1 MSLADTAPQN
11 EIEGLCT
18 PKHPETSHPRPHDAA
33 RDMETDTRPQLAHRI
48 HLLLRRELGQGI
60 DVVRTQAD
68 PLYARDVLLVCDAM
82 PGSELASLAQKFRA
96 AEPAAAPAPGGD
108 SGAPSHW
115 PQGHS
120 DFGASKPSG
129 QDSESP
135 LPSVGRPATV
145 RHWLSPARWL
155 GRP

>member
-1 MSLADTAPQN
+1 MSANLIA
-11 EIEGLCT
+11 L
-18 PKHPETSHPRPHDAA
+18 RDAA
-33 RDMETDTRPQLAHRI
+33 GDMEPDTRPQLAHRI

-82 PGSELASLAQKFRA
+82 PGSELASLAQRFRA
-96 AEPAAAPAPGGD
+96 AEPPATPAPAGD
-108 SGAPSHW
+108 AVTPSHW
-115 PQGHS
+115 PQVHS
-120 DFGASKPSG
+120 DFGAPTAAG
-129 QDSESP
+129 QDSEPPQP
-135 LPSVGRPATV
+135 LVGNPAPH